1 MNASSISELTNN
13 EANIFD
19 ENKEANNFLIEIH
32 KPIFFDKTKDARFFD
47 KNEEANIAY
56 GTY

>member
-19 ENKEANNFLIEIH
+19 ENKEANNFLIEIQ